1 MKVLVT
7 GGCGFIGSH
16 LVDRLIAEGHEVAV
30 LDNLS
35 SGKRENLNPKAI
47 LIEHDV
53 SHPYAAQQLVP
64 QVDVVFHLA
73 AIASVQVCE
82 NEPEKAQAT
91 NVNGT
96 LNIFSFAAKHNKP
109 VIYASSAAVYGDNP
123 QLPLTEQSATGPL
136 GNYGKHKLLNE
147 VAARQM
153 HEQFGLKS
161 VGLRFF
167 NVYGPRQDAASPY
180 SGVISKFMANA
191 RTNQP
196 LTFFGDGTQTRDFIY
211 VGDLVNLLMQA
222 WQNATGC
229 LVLNGCTGKATNL
242 TQLAFAIINTTDS
255 KSITQHAEPR
265 AGDIRHSL
273 GSPDQALAMLGF
285 TARTTLEHGLK
296 ALFESEAR
304 HVA

>member
-1 MKVLVT
+1 MKALVT

-47 LIEHDV
+47 LVEHDV
-53 SHPYAAQQLVP
+53 AHPYASQQLVP

-73 AIASVQVCE
+73 AIASVQICE
-82 NEPEKAQAT
+82 NEPEKANAT
-91 NVNGT
+91 NVQGA
-96 LNIFSFAAKHNKP
+96 LNIFTYAAKHNKP

-123 QLPLTEQSATGPL
+123 ALPLTETSDTGPL
-136 GNYGKHKLLNE
+136 GNYGKQKLLNE
-147 VAARQM
+147 VAAKQM
-153 HEQFGLKS
+153 HTQFGLKS

-191 RTNQP
+191 KADLP
-196 LTFFGDGTQTRDFIY
+196 LTFFGDGEQTRDFIY
-211 VGDLVNLLMQA
+211 VGDIVDLLITA
-222 WQNATGC
+222 WTNASGC
-229 LVLNGCTGKATNL
+229 DVFNGCTGKKTSL
-242 TQLAFAIINTTDS
+242 TQLAMAILNIADS
-255 KSITQHAEPR
+255 KSVTQHEAAR

-273 GSPDQALAMLGF
+273 GSAERALMALGF
-285 TARTTLEHGLK
+285 SANTGLEAGLRK
-296 ALFESEAR
+296 LYASEAR
-304 HVA
+304 HAA